1 MFSEKAKSRL
11 DVVTNVLTII
21 AAIIFITMVAYNYYP
36 SSKQPSIS
44 YVGRSIKLPGFEPS
58 SSSKNVLLVMKKG
71 CRFCEESMDFYR
83 SLIKKNE
90 GNKIKFVGV
99 FPPDDENITEYLGR
113 FGISGLE
120 VNKAEISG
128 IEIDGT
134 PTLIVIDQSGK
145 IAGSWN
151 GKLKPASELEVS
163 ALLAQ

>member
-36 SSKQPSIS
+36 SSKPTTSS
-44 YVGRSIKLPGFEPS
+44 FLGRTIKLPGFEPS
-58 SSSKNVLLVMKKG
+58 NSAKNVLLVMKKG
-71 CRFCEESMDFYR
+71 CRFCEESMDFYK

-90 GNKIKFVGV
+90 GSKIKFVGV
-99 FPPDDENITEYLGR
+99 FPPDDENITEYLAG

-134 PTLIVIDQSGK
+134 PTLIVTDESGK
-145 IAGSWN
+145 IIGSWD
-151 GKLKPASELEVS
+151 GQLKPSKELEVS
-163 ALLAQ
+163 ALLAL